1 MEQSEE
7 KTEAPAN
14 RWWFAPALAI
24 FLLVLPALYVLSAG
38 PYVYLTTRG
47 VIDPR
52 SAFGKIYW
60 PLQWVQI
67 QYPPFMGLMNRYG
80 RMWRYQPP
88 PPKTTPAAS
97 PSDVPRRGDIE

>member
-1 MEQSEE
+1 MADRENRTKAPE
-7 KTEAPAN
+7 KSL
-14 RWWFAPALAI
+14 WLATAI
-24 FLLVLPALYVLSAG
+24 VAFVLMLPVLYVLSAG

-60 PLQWVQI
+60 PLQWAQI

-80 RMWRYQPP
+80 RMWRYQPSAPTPAP
-88 PPKTTPAAS
+88 PPSVSTPANSA
-97 PSDVPRRGDIE
+97 P